1 MTAKT
6 AFQFQLHAAFD
17 ELNESEP
24 QVNAGIF
31 KALHAQNERLFRL
44 NEFSLA
50 EYQRNRDYINEYERK
65 YF

>member
-6 AFQFQLHAAFD
+6 AFQFQLRAAFD

-24 QVNAGIF
+24 QINAGIF
-31 KALHAQNERLFRL
+31 KALYAQNERLLRL
-44 NEFSLA
+44 NEFSLT

>member
-31 KALHAQNERLFRL
+31 KALYAQNERLYKIGAI
-44 NEFSLA
+44 SLD
-50 EYQRNRDYINEYERK
+50 EYQSYRNHINEYERK